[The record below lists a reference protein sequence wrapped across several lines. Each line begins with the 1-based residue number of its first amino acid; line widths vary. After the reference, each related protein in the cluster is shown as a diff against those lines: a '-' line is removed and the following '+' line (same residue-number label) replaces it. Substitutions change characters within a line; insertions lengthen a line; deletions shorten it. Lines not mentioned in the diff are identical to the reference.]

1 MIYAL
6 FFLILFFLLFVSG
19 ILSGSETAMTGASK
33 AQLFQLAKKGNKKAE
48 QVYNLQ
54 ENLSNSVSSILV
66 ATNFVNYVIPSI
78 SVWFA
83 STYMDTKTAAVFTIL
98 LPVIT
103 SIYVEI
109 FPKMLAICNMAGFAM
124 FVVGFISYL
133 IKVLKPFVSVLE
145 MIARCSL
152 RMCGVNVTDS
162 TSPMASEEELRGA
175 IELHSDDT
183 DKEGVEKKCMLKS
196 ILDLAENTVDS
207 VMIHRKNLVTIN
219 VDLPISEIMEEV
231 LKIPYSRI
239 PLWKDN
245 HENIVGIL
253 RTRTFLLEAQRV
265 GNDKLET
272 IDIKKMMSRPW
283 FIPETTDLLEQLQEF
298 RKRCEHF
305 ALVVDEYGDLM
316 GSVTLEDI
324 LEEIVG
330 EIVDEYDTT
339 QSSIALQPDR
349 SLIVEGKTPVRDLN
363 RQFGWSLPEEDATT
377 IAGLLM
383 NEARKIPD
391 VGEIYILY
399 SFKIEVLKRQRNQIT
414 LVRITNLHHKNDSD
428 GIAGL

>member
-1 MIYAL
+1 MVYIT
-6 FFLILFFLLFVSG
+6 FFIILIFLLFVSG
-19 ILSGSETAMTGASK
+19 VLSGSETAITGASR

-54 ENLSNSVSSILV
+54 ENLSNSVSTVLV
-66 ATNFVNYVIPSI
+66 ATNFVNYIIPSV

-83 STYMDTKTAAVFTIL
+83 STYMSTKSAAVFTII
-98 LPVIT
+98 LPIIT
-103 SIYVEI
+103 AIYVEI
-109 FPKMLAICNMAGFAM
+109 FPKMLAIYNMSGFAI
-124 FVVGFISYL
+124 FVVSFISYL
-133 IKVLKPFVSVLE
+133 IKVLKPFVSILE
-145 MIARCSL
+145 MVARCSL
-152 RMCGVNVTDS
+152 RMVGVNVSDQAKAT
-162 TSPMASEEELRGA
+162 ASDEELRGA
-175 IELHSDDT
+175 IELHSDYS

-196 ILDLAENTVDS
+196 ILDLADNTVDS
-207 VMIHRKNLVTIN
+207 VMIHRKNLVTLN
-219 VDLPISEIMEEV
+219 VDLPTSTIMKEV

-253 RTRTFLLEAQRV
+253 RTRTFLLEAQ
-265 GNDKLET
+265 KLGQERLDSL
-272 IDIKKMMSRPW
+272 DIKKLMSQPW

-330 EIVDEYDTT
+330 EIIDEYDTA
-339 QSSIALQPDR
+339 QNCIVPQNDG
-349 SLIVEGKTPVRDLN
+349 SLVVEGKTPIRDLN
-363 RQFGWSLPEEDATT
+363 RQLDWTIPEEIATT
-377 IAGLLM
+377 IAGLVM
-383 NEARKIPD
+383 NEARKIPE

-399 SFKIEVLKRQRNQIT
+399 GFKIEILRRQRNQIT
-414 LVRITNLHHKNDSD
+414 LLKITNLHQKKLNK
-428 GIAGL
+428 